1 LEFSEADRA
10 GVVDL
15 CRRNEI
21 RWGRVYSTA
30 RLHGVAPLVYSNLAR
45 FDQEELGLEN
55 GVLERFRQSFANN
68 LVAMRRLREGLWE
81 ILGFFNQR
89 HLDVMLIKGAAHN
102 LFHNGA
108 SHYAVSRDVD
118 LIIRA
123 RRDELP
129 EALLAEINQLANGF
143 PLEFDFYGHHDIDM
157 NGVLEIDYDRVW
169 ADAIPRHYAG
179 RDFYLMSPEDAL
191 IAACINAC
199 RKRYFSLKALCSIDE
214 LLEARSSIRWDN
226 FVEKARDYR
235 VGDIVF
241 TALRVTE
248 MLRGSTVPS
257 ELAGRL
263 VSSDVRKALIEAL
276 VNRVSF
282 SSLSS
287 LYSGRRIACRNIGV
301 SLLLPYASYKSD
313 QMWRKLKTA
322 ANGASAN

>member
-1 LEFSEADRA
+1 
-10 GVVDL
+10 
-15 CRRNEI
+15 
-21 RWGRVYSTA
+21 
-30 RLHGVAPLVYSNLAR
+30 
-45 FDQEELGLEN
+45 
-55 GVLERFRQSFANN
+55 VLERFRQSFANN

-263 VSSDVRKALIEAL
+263 VTSDVRKALIEAL